1 MGDLRLMK
9 RTTLI
14 VWAGLAL
21 AALACNSPSSSS
33 PSTSSGPPE
42 REVNVAES
50 KWFNDTAIQNAIIAQ
65 HTLYPYHFITY
76 SASLN
81 ELGEHDFCV
90 LLDHYK
96 NHPGPLNLRRGD
108 APPEL
113 HEARLQFISDRL
125 AKAGINVGP
134 LEDGHPGGEG
144 MLSEFVLTI
153 LAKSYGGGDDQGEGG
168 GEMSG
173 AGRGGA
179 VANRGGSV
187 K

>member
-1 MGDLRLMK
+1 MGDSTLMK
-9 RTTLI
+9 RTTLL
-14 VWAGLAL
+14 VSAGLPL
-21 AALACNSPSSSS
+21 AALACNSPSPSS
-33 PSTSSGPPE
+33 PSASSKPPE
-42 REVNVAES
+42 REVNLAEA
-50 KWFNDTAIQNAIIAQ
+50 KWLNDTAIQNAIIAQ
-65 HTLYPYHFITY
+65 HTLYPYHFVTY

-90 LLDHYK
+90 LVDHYK
-96 NHPGPLNLRRGD
+96 KHPGPLNLRRGD

-134 LEDGHPGGEG
+134 IEDGLPGGEG
-144 MLSEFVLTI
+144 MLSEFVLMV
-153 LAKSYGGGDDQGEGG
+153 LEKSYGGDDQAGG
-168 GEMSG
+168 GREMSG